1 MNANLAHRHMI
12 EIVAQ
17 AIGPDLLQE
26 VAFVGGCT
34 TGLMLDDP
42 FSMEQVRHTEDVDLI
57 VHVVGKM
64 AWYSLQEQLRNKGF
78 REKVDDSPIC
88 AMKLGELSVD
98 FMPDDSTILGFS
110 NRWYGDALSTAVDYP
125 LTEAMVIRLVQPA
138 YFIATKFEAYLGRGQ
153 NDALGSRDIED
164 VLTLIDGR
172 TTIVDDIKAAPI
184 NVQHY
189 ISDQFQQLLNDRNFE
204 FAVNG
209 AANGNTARE
218 AIIFERIEMMIEVG
232 RVVGCNVIA
241 PPRGQ

>member
-1 MNANLAHRHMI
+1 MNVNIAHRHMI
-12 EIVAQ
+12 EIVAK
-17 AIGPDLLQE
+17 AIGPELLKE

-57 VHVVGKM
+57 VHVVGRV
-64 AWYSLQEQLRNKGF
+64 AWYSLQEQLRKKGF
-78 REKVDDSPIC
+78 REKFDDSPIC
-88 AMKLGELSVD
+88 AMRLGELSVD
-98 FMPDDSTILGFS
+98 FMPDDPTILGFC
-110 NRWYGDALSTAVDYP
+110 NRWYGDALRTAVDYP
-125 LTEAMVIRLVQPA
+125 LNESIVIRLVQPA

-184 NVQHY
+184 NVQLY
-189 ISDQFQQLLNDRNFE
+189 MSEQFHKLLNDRNFE

-209 AANGNTARE
+209 AANRDAARE
-218 AIIFERIEMMIEVG
+218 SIIFNRIDLMVAVG
-232 RVVGCNVIA
+232 ST
-241 PPRGQ
+241 